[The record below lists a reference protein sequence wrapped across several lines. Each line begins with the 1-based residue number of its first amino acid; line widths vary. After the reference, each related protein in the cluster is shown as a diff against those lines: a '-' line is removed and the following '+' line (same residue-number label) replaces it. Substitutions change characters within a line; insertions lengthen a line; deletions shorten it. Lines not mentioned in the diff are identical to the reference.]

1 MKAIFFDRDGVVN
14 HLVKRNDGSLTS
26 PWSLDEFKYI
36 SGIKTFANLVKILGY
51 KTYVVTNQPG
61 VSDNDMT
68 LFDLLEISYK
78 VKNDLCLDRIL
89 CSTDRK
95 SNWYKPK
102 NGMIED
108 IIKMDDIDR
117 SHSFLIGDRWKDVV
131 PAIDS
136 GLISI
141 YFGKDYQVPY
151 EYRKYQPDFSI
162 TKLYDFYE
170 IIKGKQ

>member
-51 KTYVVTNQPG
+51 KRYVVTNQPG

-117 SHSFLIGDRWKDVV
+117 SHSFLIGDRWKDIMAGNRMDLVTIFLGTYDKCLYTMPHYAV
-131 PAIDS
+131 DNVLDACK
-136 GLISI
+136 LI
-141 YFGKDYQVPY
+141 GD
-151 EYRKYQPDFSI
+151 KY
-162 TKLYDFYE
+162 
-170 IIKGKQ
+170 G